1 MRTPLRSISNV
12 SPGPSTSQSVQP
24 PLSVAS
30 PSPSTSQCVLP
41 PLPIAKKRAVR
52 QRTKVPS
59 LLISSTPV
67 KLYFE
72 NKENEKREAVEKAQR
87 RLQKKEEK
95 EKLENKKKKATN
107 SRKKRVESSESED
120 SNDEVDVI
128 YAETSNDDM
137 DFGEEDKN
145 VCAICGQIGK
155 LRRSTTKNVPRRAD
169 LSFSALDRYCFVLE
183 ADKHSID
190 ETSRNYKDAKTLS
203 N

>member
-1 MRTPLRSISNV
+1 MADVVPDVMRTPLRSISNV

-87 RLQKKEEK
+87 RLQRKEEK

-145 VCAICGQIGK
+145 VCAICGEIGK
-155 LRRSTTKNVPRRAD
+155 TEVWYQCQQCEQWVHAECSGWDVSLIKRRP
-169 LSFSALDRYCFVLE
+169 
-183 ADKHSID
+183 
-190 ETSRNYKDAKTLS
+190 YKCDFCI
-203 N
+203 